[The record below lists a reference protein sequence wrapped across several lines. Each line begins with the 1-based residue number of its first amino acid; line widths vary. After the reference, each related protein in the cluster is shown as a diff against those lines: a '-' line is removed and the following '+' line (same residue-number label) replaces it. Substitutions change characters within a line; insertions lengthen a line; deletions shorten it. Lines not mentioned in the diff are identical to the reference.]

1 MRLLFRGAVKPV
13 PRGTIVISA
22 WRQALM
28 TGHIHPGRR
37 SAFLLPA
44 ETVLYQGV

>member
-1 MRLLFRGAVKPV
+1 M
-13 PRGTIVISA
+13 TVISA

-28 TGHIHPGRR
+28 TGHIRPGRR
-37 SAFLLPA
+37 SAFLLIC

>member
-1 MRLLFRGAVKPV
+1 M
-13 PRGTIVISA
+13 TVISA

-28 TGHIHPGRR
+28 TGHIRPGRH
-37 SAFLLPA
+37 SAFLLIG